1 MVSQGEL
8 VDPFY
13 PKNTP
18 IRVRASLATGP
29 PPNVSRR
36 FRYGYPSKSSFTT
49 TCRDGYP
56 IRVIALTAKPT
67 DET

>member
-1 MVSQGEL
+1 MVSQREL
-8 VDPFY
+8 IDPFCL
-13 PKNTP
+13 KNMP
-18 IRVRASLATGP
+18 IRVRASLTTGP

-49 TCRDGYP
+49 TCQDGYP
-56 IRVIALTAKPT
+56 IRVITLTAKPT